1 MSERTERLRAE
12 TWRWL
17 RVAKENLTIAEREA
31 QDDAIVKRAPAF
43 WLQQAAELAIKA
55 VLVAED
61 ATPPRHHDL
70 DRLRRECRAVEMRGL
85 GAESLAELNPW
96 VLGSRYPADLPDF
109 DPDLGRLTAHARA
122 VVNAAELA
130 VTRIVGTDPEEV

>member
-17 RVAKENLTIAEREA
+17 RMARENLVIAEREA
-31 QDDAIVKRAPAF
+31 RDQAIVRRAPAF

-61 ATPPRHHDL
+61 ATPPKHHDL
-70 DRLRRECRAVEMRGL
+70 DRLRRDCQAVEMRGL
-85 GAESLAELNPW
+85 GSEPLAELNPW

-109 DPDLGRLTAHARA
+109 DPDLGRLTAHVNA
-122 VVNAAELA
+122 VIHAAELA
-130 VTRIVGTDPEEV
+130 VTRIVGTDPEES